1 MGKALSSPFF
11 LKQSLILFSLFKEEK
26 TNFVFD
32 TGRIV
37 YQGFSLNDACIR
49 HQFSQLYLNVQNKSS
64 EKQELL
70 TGG

>member
-1 MGKALSSPFF
+1 MGKALSFF
-11 LKQSLILFSLFKEEK
+11 FKAKSYFFSLFEEEE

-37 YQGFSLNDACIR
+37 YQGFLLDDACFR
-49 HQFSQLYLNVQNKSS
+49 YQFSQLYLNVQNKSS